1 MRKNYLIISGIVLII
16 LVVTI
21 LGLSMRPKDFQ
32 KNEGGKIKI
41 VTTLFPLYDFA
52 KNIGQD
58 KVEISLLLPPG
69 VEAHT
74 FEPKPSDIVKIN
86 ESGLFVYTG
95 KFMEPWAEDIIK
107 GVTNKNVKVVD
118 SSLGIEMMAEAEGA
132 HEGEAEGAHAD
143 EHGAEAEEV
152 GHEHGG
158 VDPHIWLDFDNN
170 IIMVDSIVKAL
181 SEKDPTNANFYQKN
195 ADEYKNKLA
204 QLDNRYKS
212 GLTKCESKEIVYG
225 GHYAFGYL
233 GKRYGLAYESAYGI
247 SPDSE
252 PSAQDLAKL
261 IEQIKKEKIKYVFFE
276 ELVSPKV
283 AETLAKET
291 GTGLLLLNPAHNL
304 TKKDFENNV
313 SFLSI
318 MEKNLTN
325 LKTGLQCNN

>member
-1 MRKNYLIISGIVLII
+1 MKKILFAIGVIAIIGLGIFAVSNIA
-16 LVVTI
+16 
-21 LGLSMRPKDFQ
+21 Q
-32 KNEGGKIKI
+32 KSKTDSQKITI

-58 KVEISLLLPPG
+58 KVEVLLLLPPG

-107 GVTNKNVKVVD
+107 GITNKNVKVVD
-118 SSLGIEMMAEAEGA
+118 SSLGIEMMNEAEGA
-132 HEGEAEGAHAD
+132 HEGEHEDEHAD
-143 EHGAEAEEV
+143 EEEEH

-170 IIMVDSIVKAL
+170 KIMVDSIAKAL
-181 SEKDPTNANFYQKN
+181 TEKDPVNADFYQKN
-195 ADEYKNKLA
+195 ATEYKNKLA
-204 QLDNRYKS
+204 QLDNQYKS
-212 GLTKCESKEIVYG
+212 GLAKCESKEIVYG

-291 GTGLLLLNPAHNL
+291 GAGLLLLNPAHNL
-304 TKKDFENNV
+304 TKEDFENNV

-318 MEKNLTN
+318 MEKNLIN
-325 LKTGLQCNN
+325 LKTGLGCGE